1 MGTKDYSCADPE
13 LPLPTEFLIF
23 GFRASIGARTIVLGA
38 LMVMTGAG
46 LLAENKPAGLKGEL
60 LVARSRMR
68 DPRFAETVILM
79 ISHDKAGALG
89 LIVNRPARKVDFGEL
104 MDPLEE
110 PPPAETEQ
118 VTIHYGG
125 PVALNQVFVLHSTDV
140 QLEGSESVCEGV
152 ALSQAPEMLGR
163 IAKGKGPEHYLLIVG
178 YSGWAPRQL
187 EAEIAL
193 GSWLIV
199 KPSSSQ
205 VFAKEPSKMWKRI
218 IDKHIIRL

>member
-1 MGTKDYSCADPE
+1 MDRLEKP
-13 LPLPTEFLIF
+13 PL
-23 GFRASIGARTIVLGA
+23 
-38 LMVMTGAG
+38 
-46 LLAENKPAGLKGEL
+46 
-60 LVARSRMR
+60 
-68 DPRFAETVILM
+68 
-79 ISHDKAGALG
+79 
-89 LIVNRPARKVDFGEL
+89 
-104 MDPLEE
+104 
-110 PPPAETEQ
+110 AETEQ

-199 KPSSSQ
+199 KPQLVPGVRQRAVENVETHHRQAHNPSLI
-205 VFAKEPSKMWKRI
+205 VGFTAKARRNRDRTPPPRI
-218 IDKHIIRL
+218 RPFWQEECVLMSTICPLGSFLHSHRLR